1 MTPSSAAGSGLA
13 RTAAPGCSDPQDFG
27 RGAQHRL
34 ADRRRRSRRIGQA
47 RGVCR
52 RSTAGDIRPRRTLIL
67 GQEPPG
73 RRQDDCRPRLETVA
87 GGQAVMQRQP
97 LGREERRGGK
107 DFLQRPRQFL
117 AVARH
122 AKFRQ
127 AGRRKARD
135 RVRDHHR
142 ARRQRIIAAVAHET
156 RPRHDRHMAVQH
168 HPGAGIDLRQR
179 IVVQPLAPPQPVGH
193 HPPPARPPDLRL
205 EPGLHR
211 FQHDAAVGAR
221 RMAAD
226 EDQRD
231 VVGLRGTAARVEM
244 ASLRCLRQE
253 FRCDAPFGKTPHHQP
268 RAAEHGLVAP
278 EHRHRRQIG
287 RADHP
292 QQVGQSRHRLFQM
305 RAGDMQD
312 DRPSIRSRRR
322 LAPKEQRCLAAG
334 LGADRPGQAFG
345 ILGVTPGGLAGPC
358 GVDAQ
363 LEEHAC
369 AVLHTLLR
377 LRLGHHGADDVPE
390 VVAIV
395 LSGSIARLKQTGHGG
410 CVSGT
415 HKSRRRPEGRLHA
428 FCPKWSGR

>member
-1 MTPSSAAGSGLA
+1 
-13 RTAAPGCSDPQDFG
+13 
-27 RGAQHRL
+27 
-34 ADRRRRSRRIGQA
+34 
-47 RGVCR
+47 
-52 RSTAGDIRPRRTLIL
+52 
-67 GQEPPG
+67 
-73 RRQDDCRPRLETVA
+73 
-87 GGQAVMQRQP
+87 
-97 LGREERRGGK
+97 
-107 DFLQRPRQFL
+107 
-117 AVARH
+117 
-122 AKFRQ
+122 
-127 AGRRKARD
+127 
-135 RVRDHHR
+135 
-142 ARRQRIIAAVAHET
+142 
-156 RPRHDRHMAVQH
+156 MAVQH

-179 IVVQPLAPPQPVGH
+179 VVAQPLAPPQPVGH
-193 HPPPARPPDLRL
+193 HPLPARPPDLRL

-231 VVGLRGTAARVEM
+231 VVGLRGAAARVEM

-253 FRCDAPFGKTPHHQP
+253 LRCDAPFGKTPHHQP

-312 DRPSIRSRRR
+312 DRPSIRSRRH

-415 HKSRRRPEGRLHA
+415 HKSMKAPRRAPSCFLSQMERAMRFELTTLTLARLCSTPELRPHRLDERGFIKTRRGPQGGKCSPRKISRIFCRGAAGKRWLKRRTNTRGRA
-428 FCPKWSGR
+428 ASRPCFRPVKSA